1 MNSMCMEYVEDE
13 TYSKEECVEDAEYVD
28 LEIIDLAKIQE
39 EAQLVHKKY
48 RVIQQRY
55 AQSVPQIS

>member
-13 TYSKEECVEDAEYVD
+13 AHSKEECVEEADYVD

>member
-1 MNSMCMEYVEDE
+1 MEYVEED
-13 TYSKEECVEDAEYVD
+13 TISKDACFEEADYVD
-28 LEIIDLAKIQE
+28 LEIIELAKIQE

-55 AQSVPQIS
+55 AQSVPQIG

>member
-1 MNSMCMEYVEDE
+1 MNSMYMEYVEEDTISKDE
-13 TYSKEECVEDAEYVD
+13 CFEEADYVD

>member
-1 MNSMCMEYVEDE
+1 MEYVEDE
-13 TYSKEECVEDAEYVD
+13 AYSKEECVEEADYVD

-39 EAQLVHKKY
+39 EAQLVQKKY

>member
-1 MNSMCMEYVEDE
+1 MEYVDKDTISKDE
-13 TYSKEECVEDAEYVD
+13 CFEEADYVD
-28 LEIIDLAKIQE
+28 LEIIELAKIQE
-39 EAQLVHKKY
+39 EAQLVQKKY